1 MSTQTSKPLQNG
13 RAPLLH
19 PLPIILLKD
28 DVVLVEYLM
37 AHHPHWPEIESLK
50 EKIKTGRIL
59 DGMNFPNGVARINS
73 TILMRDRVAKQ
84 NIRYRLNLPENGA
97 TAIHNDSVF
106 RPMGAALWG
115 MQSGDELIWPTPK
128 GNRYYFILSVVS
140 PIESLW

>member
-1 MSTQTSKPLQNG
+1 MTVRSNSAATAG

-37 AHHPHWPEIESLK
+37 AHHPNWPEIETLK
-50 EKIKTGRIL
+50 EKIKLATIK
-59 DGMNFPNGVARINS
+59 DGMNFPTGVARIHSN
-73 TILMRDRVAKQ
+73 ILIRDQVLKQ
-84 NIRYRLNLPENGA
+84 NFSYRLNLPESGS
-97 TAIHNDSVF
+97 TAFHSDSIF

-128 GNRYYFILSVVS
+128 GNRYYFLLSVVN
-140 PIESLW
+140 PVESF